1 MKKLFTLLFIVL
13 CVNIANAQYYYLPYL
28 SAGENPKGLNVDI
41 EQPGTADWTN
51 IATTSATPVW
61 STEVAL
67 PADFTFLFNGTAV
80 SSYKVSTSGVLTF
93 TTSAITAPTATNT
106 ALPSAS
112 IPDNSIMVWGL
123 AAAGANDVIRHKTF
137 GSAPNRQHWIQ
148 FCSFSA
154 PGSAGTNWTYWGI
167 VLEEGTNDIY
177 IVDQRTYLTPLSLTL
192 GIQVDGANAFQ
203 VLGAPNTNS
212 VVTNGGNADTHTDNA
227 YYRFVYG
234 TQAANDA
241 EMSKL
246 TFPTNGGAGQAITIS
261 GQILNIGSS
270 PISSLT
276 LKYLANGQVQTDTKV
291 GLNIASGA
299 TYDFTHATPFTI
311 PSAGGWPVKV
321 WVDLTGD
328 ANKAND
334 TLSSAI
340 AALAFMP
347 TKRVVFEEATGTWCG
362 WCPRGTVFMDSL
374 HKTYP
379 TTAMLIAVHNSDP
392 MVVSEYD
399 AGIAG
404 FIGGY
409 PSGLVDRSNGEFDPS
424 DFFTEYDSRIN
435 GFTPCDVGVQA
446 NFNSTTR
453 VMDITLSATFATDL
467 SGDLRFNCVIVE
479 DDVTGTA
486 SGYAQVNYYSGG
498 ANGPMGNYH
507 NLPSPVPASQ
517 MVYDHVARAIL
528 GGWAGTESSIPASVT
543 TNSVHTY
550 NYTYQ
555 VPTSVDA
562 GYLHVIGWVSDAN
575 TGTILNANEVNFA
588 TGVATQKAETF
599 EVSTFPNPSNG
610 KVNFEV
616 KMPALANDITLEV
629 YDLTGRLVYTTTE
642 GSTLGGSKFFTWNAD
657 ASVANGVYQAIIKVG
672 TESVAAKVVLTR

>member
-28 SAGENPKGLNVDI
+28 SAGENPKGLNTDV
-41 EQPGTADWTN
+41 EQPTATEWTT

-93 TTSAITAPTATNT
+93 TTSAITAPTATNS

-123 AAAGANDVIRHKTF
+123 AAAGANDQIRHKTF

-192 GIQVDGANAFQ
+192 GIQVDGSNAFQ
-203 VLGAPNTNS
+203 VSGAPNTNS

-227 YYRFVYG
+227 FYRFVYG

-261 GQILNIGSS
+261 GQLLNIGSA

-276 LKYLANGQVQTDTKV
+276 LKYLANGQVQTDTKT

-321 WVDLTGD
+321 WVDLAGD
-328 ANKAND
+328 VNKAND
-334 TLSSAI
+334 TLSAAI
-340 AALAFMP
+340 AALAFNP
-347 TKRVVFEEATGTWCG
+347 TKRIVFEEATGTWCG

-392 MVVSEYD
+392 MVVADYD

-409 PSGLVDRSNGEFDPS
+409 PSGLVDRKNGEFDPS
-424 DFFTEYDSRIN
+424 DFFTEYDARIN

-446 NFNSTTR
+446 TYNGTTR
-453 VMDITLSATFATDL
+453 MMDITLSATFATDL

-498 ANGPMGNYH
+498 ANGAMGNYH
-507 NLPSPVPASQ
+507 NLPSPVPANQ

-528 GGWAGTESSIPASVT
+528 GGWAGTESSIPATVT

-550 NYTYQ
+550 SYQ
-555 VPTSVDA
+555 YAVPATVDP

-575 TGTILNANEVNFA
+575 TGEIYNANEVNFA

-616 KMPALANDITLEV
+616 KMPALSNDITLEV

-657 ASVANGVYQAIIKVG
+657 ASIANGVYQAIIKVG

>member
-1 MKKLFTLLFIVL
+1 MKKLFTLLFIVI

-28 SAGENPKGLNVDI
+28 SAGENPKGLNTDI
-41 EQPGTADWTN
+41 EQPGLADWTI
-51 IATTSATPVW
+51 IASTSATPVW

-67 PADFTFLFNGTAV
+67 PADLTFLFNGTSV

-137 GSAPNRQHWIQ
+137 GTAPNRQHWIQ

-154 PGSAGTNWTYWGI
+154 PGSAGTNWTYWAI

-192 GIQVDGANAFQ
+192 GIQVDGSNAFQ
-203 VLGAPNTNS
+203 VSGAPNTNS
-212 VVTNGGNADTHTDNA
+212 VVTNGGNADTHEDNA

-241 EMSKL
+241 EMTKL

-261 GQILNIGSS
+261 GQLINIGSA

-299 TYDFTHATPFTI
+299 TYDFSHATPFTI

-328 ANKAND
+328 VNKAND
-334 TLSSAI
+334 TLSAAI
-340 AALAFMP
+340 AALAFSP

-409 PSGLVDRSNGEFDPS
+409 PSGLVDRKNGEFDPS
-424 DFFTEYDSRIN
+424 DFFTEYDARIS

-446 NFNSTTR
+446 TYNGTTR
-453 VMDITLSATFATDL
+453 MMDITLSATFATDL

-479 DDVTGTA
+479 DDVRGTA

-498 ANGPMGNYH
+498 ANGAMGNYH
-507 NLPSPVPASQ
+507 NLPSPVPAAQ

-528 GGWAGTESSIPASVT
+528 GGWAGTESSIPATVT

-550 NYTYQ
+550 NYQYA
-555 VPTSVDA
+555 VPANVDA

-575 TGTILNANEVNFA
+575 TGEIYNANEVNFA

-616 KMPALANDITLEV
+616 KMPALSNDITLEV

-657 ASVANGVYQAIIKVG
+657 ASIANGVYQAIIKVG

>member
-28 SAGENPKGLNVDI
+28 SAGENPKGLNTDI
-41 EQPGTADWTN
+41 EQPGLADWTVV
-51 IATTSATPVW
+51 ATTSATPVW
-61 STEVAL
+61 SQEVAL

-192 GIQVDGANAFQ
+192 GIQVDGSNAFQ
-203 VLGAPNTNS
+203 VSGAPNTNS

-227 YYRFVYG
+227 FYRFVYG
-234 TQAANDA
+234 SQAANDA

-261 GQILNIGSS
+261 GQLLNIGSA

-276 LKYLANGQVQTDTKV
+276 LKYLANGQVQTDTKT

-321 WVDLTGD
+321 WVDLAGD
-328 ANKAND
+328 VNKAND
-334 TLSSAI
+334 TLSAAI
-340 AALAFMP
+340 AALAFNP
-347 TKRVVFEEATGTWCG
+347 TKRIVFEEATGTWCG

-392 MVVSEYD
+392 MVVADYD

-409 PSGLVDRSNGEFDPS
+409 PSGLVDRKNGEFDPS
-424 DFFTEYDSRIN
+424 DFFTEYDARIN

-446 NFNSTTR
+446 TYNGTTR
-453 VMDITLSATFATDL
+453 MMDITLSATFATDL

-498 ANGPMGNYH
+498 ANGAMGNYH
-507 NLPSPVPASQ
+507 NLPSPVPANQ

-528 GGWAGTESSIPASVT
+528 GGWAGTESSIPATVT

-550 NYTYQ
+550 SYQ
-555 VPTSVDA
+555 YAVPATVDP

-575 TGTILNANEVNFA
+575 TGEIYNANEVNFA
-588 TGVATQKAETF
+588 TGVATQQAETF

-616 KMPALANDITLEV
+616 KMPALSNDITLEV

-657 ASVANGVYQAIIKVG
+657 ASIANGVYQAIIKVG